1 MEDFVYIDHKRA
13 CLEPLSWRRRR
24 GYKYFLPVGS
34 RFEIFACGG
43 WVERGD
49 ENWIKYTRG
58 RRGRIPGGERFQRL
72 NDTIRSFQLMYFPF
86 QFLPRIDSDKI
97 IVTLLFT
104 YVLTSCYYVSKEFQ
118 ILGILYFPEYTV
130 VSSIL
135 IQIAGT
141 ISVL

>member
-58 RRGRIPGGERFQRL
+58 RRGRIPGEGRFQRL
-72 NDTIRSFQLMYFPF
+72 NDMIRSFQLVYFPF

-104 YVLTSCYYVSKEFQ
+104 YVRAHFLLLCKQRIPDTWNSLFSR
-118 ILGILYFPEYTV
+118 IHGGI
-130 VSSIL
+130 
-135 IQIAGT
+135 
-141 ISVL
+141 